1 MNSLLFQVRKGK
13 LIVNGV
19 ERDEKF
25 ILEPPSYDMTPI
37 VSVVCLIFFFL
48 NPSLGNVSHLVA
60 LQLAD

>member
-1 MNSLLFQVRKGK
+1 MSDLLLQVRKGH

-37 VSVVCLIFFFL
+37 VSA
-48 NPSLGNVSHLVA
+48 SLYCNSIRLPLFSTGS
-60 LQLAD
+60 